1 MKHKILIVEDDEIIL
16 VSIIKNLKM
25 WDLDARGIENF
36 HNVLKEFKEYEP
48 SLVIM
53 DIGLPFYN
61 GYKWCDDIRK
71 VSKVPIIF
79 LSSMSDNMNIVMAM
93 NMGADDFIAKPFD
106 TEVLVAKVM
115 ALLRRTYDYKADNN
129 FLEYHDIYLDLEQSV
144 VNYND
149 QKIELSKN
157 EFRILKTLFENG
169 NKIVKREYL
178 MQKLWETDIYID
190 DNTLTVNVTRL
201 RKRLEDIGI
210 KNLIETR
217 KGQGYCLK
225 DD

>member
-79 LSSMSDNMNIVMAM
+79 
-93 NMGADDFIAKPFD
+93 
-106 TEVLVAKVM
+106 
-115 ALLRRTYDYKADNN
+115 
-129 FLEYHDIYLDLEQSV
+129 YHL
-144 VNYND
+144 
-149 QKIELSKN
+149 
-157 EFRILKTLFENG
+157 
-169 NKIVKREYL
+169 
-178 MQKLWETDIYID
+178 
-190 DNTLTVNVTRL
+190 
-201 RKRLEDIGI
+201 
-210 KNLIETR
+210 
-217 KGQGYCLK
+217 
-225 DD
+225 